1 MINPHTASLSLYD
14 LLPGDAAG
22 DTDPTAVAG
31 DALPDEILYPLPIDM
46 AGDSMILPPHPS

>member
-1 MINPHTASLSLYD
+1 VKVGTLLEVQSAPEYSIPSLSLYD

-31 DALPDEILYPLPIDM
+31 DALT
-46 AGDSMILPPHPS
+46 